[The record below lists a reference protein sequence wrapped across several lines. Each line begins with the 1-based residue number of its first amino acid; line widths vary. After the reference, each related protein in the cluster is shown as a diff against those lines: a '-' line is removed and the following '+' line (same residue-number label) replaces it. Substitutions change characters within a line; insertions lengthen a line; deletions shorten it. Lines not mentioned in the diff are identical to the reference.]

1 MIEQNNQTNSILNL
15 ESAKILD
22 ELNQKER
29 NLKAKPG
36 YLHAYVLSVILPP
49 IGIYYFIK
57 YVFLKNETEEDTVA
71 GIISLALTISSIL
84 LNIWLFGVMFK
95 QSASLIPSQNL
106 DILKELITPANQN
119 KYIDF
124 FK

>member
-1 MIEQNNQTNSILNL
+1 MTEQNIQINSTSDLNTEQIFNELDKKEQIL
-15 ESAKILD
+15 KT
-22 ELNQKER
+22 
-29 NLKAKPG
+29 KPG
-36 YLHAYVLSVILPP
+36 YLHAYILSVVLPP

-57 YVFLKNETEEDTVA
+57 YVFLKNETAGDAVA
-71 GIISLALTISSIL
+71 GVISLALTIGSIL

-106 DILKELITPANQN
+106 DMLKELITPANQK
-119 KYIDF
+119 KYIDL